1 MPRALLIILGFT
13 LILVG
18 CVTPEEDRA
27 RVSID
32 NGLRFYQ
39 QGNFAAAQQN
49 FQAALQFRPGD
60 ADLVYNIGQCYE
72 HQNDSP
78 RAEQTYLG
86 CLRQSPNHVAAH
98 NALAALL
105 IREGRKP
112 EATRFVQDWLA
123 HQPRLAAAYAL
134 DGWLWHQSGDLPRA
148 QARLQQ
154 ALELDP
160 HDVTALTELGL
171 VYEDLNRPERAVVL
185 YERVLALDARQPQV
199 ENRLHVLLAKGAGR
213 PQPE

>member
-1 MPRALLIILGFT
+1 MRRMVCSAWIALSM
-13 LILVG
+13 VG
-18 CVTPEEDRA
+18 CLTTEQDRA
-27 RVSID
+27 RDYNTDGVR
-32 NGLRFYQ
+32 LYQ
-39 QGNFAAAQQN
+39 QGNFVAAQQG
-49 FQAALQFRPGD
+49 FQAALQLNPGD

-72 HQNDSP
+72 HQNDLV
-78 RAEQTYLG
+78 RAEQTYG
-86 CLRQSPNHVAAH
+86 ECLRQSPNHVAGH

-112 EATRFVQDWLA
+112 EATRMVEDWLI

-160 HDVTALTELGL
+160 HDVTALTELAL
-171 VYEDLNRPERAVVL
+171 VYEDLHRPERAVVL

-199 ENRLHVLLAKGAGR
+199 ENRLHVLLA
-213 PQPE
+213 

>member
-1 MPRALLIILGFT
+1 MRGIRVF
-13 LILVG
+13 VG
-18 CVTPEEDRA
+18 LMIFLSGCATPEEDRA
-27 RVSID
+27 RASIE

-39 QGNFAAAQQN
+39 QGNYAAAQQD
-49 FQAALQFRPGD
+49 FQVALQFRPGD

-72 HQNDSP
+72 HQNDLT
-78 RAEQTYLG
+78 RAEQTYG
-86 CLRQSPNHVAAH
+86 ECLRQAPNHVDCR

-105 IREGRKP
+105 IREGRRP
-112 EATRFVQDWLA
+112 EATRMVEDWLS

-160 HDVTALTELGL
+160 HDVRALTELGS
-171 VYEDLNRPERAVVL
+171 VYEDLHRPERAVVL

-199 ENRLHVLLAKGAGR
+199 ENRLHFLLAKGAGR

>member
-1 MPRALLIILGFT
+1 MRRMLSVIEFAMVLA
-13 LILVG
+13 G
-18 CVTPEEDRA
+18 CATPEEDRA
-27 RVSID
+27 RALID
-32 NGLRFYQ
+32 NGHRFYQ
-39 QGNFAAAQQN
+39 QGNFAAAQQD
-49 FQAALQFRPGD
+49 FQTALQFRPGD
-60 ADLVYNIGQCYE
+60 ADLVYNIAQCYE
-72 HQNDSP
+72 HQNDLA
-78 RAEQTYLG
+78 RAEQTYNE

-98 NALAALL
+98 NALASLL
-105 IREGRKP
+105 LRKSRKP
-112 EATRFVQDWLA
+112 EATRFVQDWLI

-171 VYEDLNRPERAVVL
+171 VYEDLHRPERAVVL
-185 YERVLALDARQPQV
+185 YERVLALDAHQPQV

-213 PQPE
+213 PQQE

>member
-1 MPRALLIILGFT
+1 MRRTTYVLGFT
-13 LILVG
+13 MILAG
-18 CVTPEEDRA
+18 CATPEEDRA
-27 RVSID
+27 RVSTED
-32 NGLRFYQ
+32 GLRLYQ
-39 QGNFAAAQQN
+39 QGNFAAAQQD
-49 FQAALQFRPGD
+49 FQTALQFRPGD

-72 HQNDSP
+72 HQNDLV
-78 RAEQTYLG
+78 RAEQTYG
-86 CLRQSPNHVAAH
+86 QCLRQSPDHVACH
-98 NALAALL
+98 NALASLL
-105 IREGRKP
+105 IHQGRKP
-112 EATRFVQDWLA
+112 EVTRMVEDWLI

-160 HDVTALTELGL
+160 HDVTALTELAL
-171 VYEDLNRPERAVVL
+171 VYEDLHRPERAVVL

-213 PQPE
+213 PQPD

>member
-1 MPRALLIILGFT
+1 MPRALYIIIAFT
-13 LILVG
+13 LILAG
-18 CVTPEEDRA
+18 CATPEEDRA

-39 QGNFAAAQQN
+39 QGNFSAAQQN

-72 HQNDSP
+72 HQNDSA

-86 CLRQSPNHVAAH
+86 CLRQSPDHVAAH
-98 NALAALL
+98 DALAALL
-105 IREGRKP
+105 IREGRKT
-112 EATRFVQDWLA
+112 EATRFVQDWLV

-160 HDVTALTELGL
+160 HDLTALTELGL
-171 VYEDLNRPERAVVL
+171 VYEDLYRPERAVVL
-185 YERVLALDARQPQV
+185 YERVLALDAHQPQV